1 MRKYVL
7 SFAAVAAALVLF
19 AFTQPEKKAKP
30 DDMYV
35 FQFDGSTSGGYSI
48 SNVEDESNTH
58 WKYVGLNEELCDDDP
73 TRACRVAVTADYV
86 DNPSSPTALSGVTIT
101 AAESSSGIAYV
112 TGITAPLLNEI
123 SNKP

>member
-1 MRKYVL
+1 MRKFLL
-7 SFAAVAAALVLF
+7 SFTAIAAALVLF
-19 AFTQPEKKAKP
+19 AFTQPEKKSKP

-58 WKYVGLNEELCDDDP
+58 WKYVGHNEELCDDDP
-73 TRACRVAVTADYV
+73 TKACRVAVTANYV
-86 DNPSSPTALSGVTIT
+86 DNPSSPTALSGVTIS

-112 TGITAPLLNEI
+112 TSITAPLLNQI